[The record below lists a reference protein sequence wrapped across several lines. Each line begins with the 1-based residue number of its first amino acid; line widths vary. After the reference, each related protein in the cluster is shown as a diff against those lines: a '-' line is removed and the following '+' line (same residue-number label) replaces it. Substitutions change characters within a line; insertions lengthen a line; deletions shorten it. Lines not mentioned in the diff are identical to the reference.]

1 MTIRSQMTRS
11 VGVGLLLLSGCDVA
25 RNMRD
30 DFTRLT
36 SSKPAASQA
45 KKGAPPA
52 QPAPPQTNQAA
63 APPARPPTAPAP
75 VSPAPVL
82 PAPASPAP
90 EPPALTSL
98 PLAGKSESE
107 IRAAFG
113 APSAEE
119 ERPPG
124 KRWRYRDGPCTLDIQ
139 LYPNVETKQFTT
151 LAYEV
156 RNNVDSD
163 EGKRL
168 CMAQFQSRLG
178 NAR

>member
-1 MTIRSQMTRS
+1 MTRS
-11 VGVGLLLLSGCDVA
+11 VGVGLLLLSGCDMA

-36 SSKPAASQA
+36 SSKPAATQPKRSAPSSQ
-45 KKGAPPA
+45 PP
-52 QPAPPQTNQAA
+52 PPQTNQAST
-63 APPARPPTAPAP
+63 APSPSPAAPAP
-75 VSPAPVL
+75 VSPAPD
-82 PAPASPAP
+82 
-90 EPPALTSL
+90 PPAITSL

-119 ERPPG
+119 DRPPG
-124 KRWRYRDGPCTLDIQ
+124 KRWRYRDGSCTLDIQ

-151 LAYEV
+151 LAYDV

-168 CMAQFQSRLG
+168 CMAQFRSRLG

>member
-1 MTIRSQMTRS
+1 MTRS
-11 VGVGLLLLSGCDVA
+11 VGVGLLLLSGCDVVN
-25 RNMRD
+25 NMRD

-36 SSKPAASQA
+36 STKPAAPQP
-45 KKGAPPA
+45 KKSAPA
-52 QPAPPQTNQAA
+52 QPTPPQT
-63 APPARPPTAPAP
+63 
-75 VSPAPVL
+75 SK
-82 PAPASPAP
+82 ASPAP
-90 EPPALTSL
+90 SPPPLAPPPAPPAPAPAALGSL

-113 APSAEE
+113 SPSAEE

-124 KRWRYRDGPCTLDIQ
+124 KRWRYRDGQCTLDIQ

-151 LAYEV
+151 LAYDV

>member
-1 MTIRSQMTRS
+1 MKRS

-36 SSKPAASQA
+36 SSKPAASQP
-45 KKGAPPA
+45 KKSMPPTQSAPTQA
-52 QPAPPQTNQAA
+52 SQPATSPSRTATA
-63 APPARPPTAPAP
+63 AP
-75 VSPAPVL
+75 
-82 PAPASPAP
+82 PASPAP
-90 EPPALTSL
+90 APAPIGSL

-124 KRWRYRDGPCTLDIQ
+124 KRWRYRDGQCTLDIQ

-151 LAYEV
+151 LAYDV

>member
-1 MTIRSQMTRS
+1 MTRS
-11 VGVGLLLLSGCDVA
+11 VGVGLLLLSGCDMA

-36 SSKPAASQA
+36 SSKPAASQP
-45 KKGAPPA
+45 KKGAPPT
-52 QPAPPQTNQAA
+52 QPTPPQTNQAA
-63 APPARPPTAPAP
+63 TPPSRPPTAPAP
-75 VSPAPVL
+75 VSPGPV
-82 PAPASPAP
+82 SPAP
-90 EPPALTSL
+90 EPSAITSL
-98 PLAGKSESE
+98 PLAGKSESQ

-113 APSAEE
+113 APSTEE

-151 LAYEV
+151 LAYDV

-163 EGKRL
+163 EGKRV

>member
-1 MTIRSQMTRS
+1 MTRS

-25 RNMRD
+25 RNMQD
-30 DFTRLT
+30 EFTRLT
-36 SSKPAASQA
+36 SSRPAASQP
-45 KKGAPPA
+45 KRSAPQT
-52 QPAPPQTNQAA
+52 QPAPSQTNQAA
-63 APPARPPTAPAP
+63 RPQSAPAP
-75 VSPAPVL
+75 VSPAP
-82 PAPASPAP
+82 
-90 EPPALTSL
+90 EPPAVTSL
-98 PLAGKSESE
+98 PLAGKSESD

-168 CMAQFQSRLG
+168 CMAQFRSRLG

>member
-1 MTIRSQMTRS
+1 MTGS

-25 RNMRD
+25 KSMRD

-36 SSKPAASQA
+36 SSKPV
-45 KKGAPPA
+45 AP
-52 QPAPPQTNQAA
+52 QPQKSAPPQTTPQQTSKATPVPSSSPSGPAA
-63 APPARPPTAPAP
+63 APPALA
-75 VSPAPVL
+75 
-82 PAPASPAP
+82 
-90 EPPALTSL
+90 PPAVGSL

-113 APSAEE
+113 SPSAEE

-124 KRWRYRDGPCTLDIQ
+124 KRWRYRDGQCTLDIQ

-151 LAYEV
+151 LAYDV
-156 RNNVDSD
+156 RNNVGSD

>member
-1 MTIRSQMTRS
+1 MKRSL
-11 VGVGLLLLSGCDVA
+11 GVGLLLLSGCDVA
-25 RNMRD
+25 KSMRD

-36 SSKPAASQA
+36 STRPAAPQPQRSAAPQA
-45 KKGAPPA
+45 TRPQTDKAAPAAKPA
-52 QPAPPQTNQAA
+52 QPTAPPEQ
-63 APPARPPTAPAP
+63 
-75 VSPAPVL
+75 
-82 PAPASPAP
+82 P
-90 EPPALTSL
+90 EPPAPAPTLAPAPAAVGSL

-107 IRAAFG
+107 IRAALG
-113 APSAEE
+113 SPSAEE

-124 KRWRYRDGPCTLDIQ
+124 KRWRYRDGQCTLDIQ

-151 LAYEV
+151 LAYDV

>member
-1 MTIRSQMTRS
+1 MTRS
-11 VGVGLLLLSGCDVA
+11 LGVGLLLLSGCDVA

-36 SSKPAASQA
+36 SSKPAMTQP
-45 KKGAPPA
+45 KKSVPQI

-63 APPARPPTAPAP
+63 TPTARPPAAPTP
-75 VSPAPVL
+75 PSPAPD
-82 PAPASPAP
+82 APAV
-90 EPPALTSL
+90 TSL

-113 APSAEE
+113 SPSAEE

-124 KRWRYRDGPCTLDIQ
+124 KRWRYRDGQCTLDIQ

>member
-1 MTIRSQMTRS
+1 MTGS

-25 RNMRD
+25 KSMRD

-36 SSKPAASQA
+36 SSKPVAPQPQ
-45 KKGAPPA
+45 KGAPT
-52 QPAPPQTNQAA
+52 QTTPKQTSKATPVPSSSPSGPAA
-63 APPARPPTAPAP
+63 APPA
-75 VSPAPVL
+75 
-82 PAPASPAP
+82 PAPAAVG
-90 EPPALTSL
+90 SL

-113 APSAEE
+113 SPSAEE

-124 KRWRYRDGPCTLDIQ
+124 KRWRYRDGQCTLDIQ

-151 LAYEV
+151 LAYDV
-156 RNNVDSD
+156 RNNVGSD

-168 CMAQFQSRLG
+168 CVAQFQSRLG

>member
-1 MTIRSQMTRS
+1 MTRS

-36 SSKPAASQA
+36 TSKPAASQP
-45 KKGAPPA
+45 KKSAPPT
-52 QPAPPQTNQAA
+52 QSAPQQASRA
-63 APPARPPTAPAP
+63 ATPPARPPAA
-75 VSPAPVL
+75 
-82 PAPASPAP
+82 PAPASPVP
-90 EPPALTSL
+90 ESPAVTSL
-98 PLAGKSESE
+98 PLVGKSASE

-124 KRWRYRDGPCTLDIQ
+124 KRWRYREGQCTLDIQ

-151 LAYEV
+151 LAYDV

>member
-1 MTIRSQMTRS
+1 MTRS

-25 RNMRD
+25 RNMQD
-30 DFTRLT
+30 EFTRLT
-36 SSKPAASQA
+36 SSR
-45 KKGAPPA
+45 PA
-52 QPAPPQTNQAA
+52 QPKRSAPQTQPAPSQTNQAA
-63 APPARPPTAPAP
+63 RPQSAPAP
-75 VSPAPVL
+75 VSPAP
-82 PAPASPAP
+82 
-90 EPPALTSL
+90 EPPAVTSL
-98 PLAGKSESE
+98 PLAGKSESD

-168 CMAQFQSRLG
+168 CMAQFRSRLG

>member
-1 MTIRSQMTRS
+1 MKRS

-36 SSKPAASQA
+36 SSKPAASQP
-45 KKGAPPA
+45 KKSTPPTQKAPTQA
-52 QPAPPQTNQAA
+52 SQPATPPSHTATA
-63 APPARPPTAPAP
+63 AP
-75 VSPAPVL
+75 
-82 PAPASPAP
+82 PASPAP
-90 EPPALTSL
+90 APAPIGSL

-113 APSAEE
+113 TPSAEE

-124 KRWRYRDGPCTLDIQ
+124 KRWRYRDGQCTLDIQ

-151 LAYEV
+151 LAYDV

>member
-1 MTIRSQMTRS
+1 MTRS
-11 VGVGLLLLSGCDVA
+11 VGVGLLLLSGCDMA

-36 SSKPAASQA
+36 SSKPAASQP
-45 KKGAPPA
+45 KKSASPT
-52 QPAPPQTNQAA
+52 QPAPPQTHQAA
-63 APPARPPTAPAP
+63 TPPSHATTAPGPVSPTPAPPA
-75 VSPAPVL
+75 V
-82 PAPASPAP
+82 
-90 EPPALTSL
+90 TSL

-168 CMAQFQSRLG
+168 CMAQFRSRLG

>member
-1 MTIRSQMTRS
+1 MTRS

-36 SSKPAASQA
+36 SSKPAAPQP
-45 KKGAPPA
+45 KKSAPQT

-63 APPARPPTAPAP
+63 TPPARPQSAPGP
-75 VSPAPVL
+75 V
-82 PAPASPAP
+82 SPAP
-90 EPPALTSL
+90 EPPAVTSL
-98 PLAGKSESE
+98 PLAGRSESE

>member
-36 SSKPAASQA
+36 SSRPAASQPRR
-45 KKGAPPA
+45 GVPPTQSAPA
-52 QPAPPQTNQAA
+52 QTNQAA
-63 APPARPPTAPAP
+63 TPSRPAAA
-75 VSPAPVL
+75 

-90 EPPALTSL
+90 ESPAVTSL

-107 IRAAFG
+107 IRAVFG
-113 APSAEE
+113 TPSAEE

-124 KRWRYRDGPCTLDIQ
+124 KRWRYRDGQCTLDIQ

-151 LAYEV
+151 LAYHV

-168 CMAQFQSRLG
+168 CMARFRSRLG

>member
-1 MTIRSQMTRS
+1 MTRS
-11 VGVGLLLLSGCDVA
+11 VGVGLLLLSGCDMA

-36 SSKPAASQA
+36 SSKPAASQP
-45 KKGAPPA
+45 KKSASPT
-52 QPAPPQTNQAA
+52 QPAPPQTHQAA
-63 APPARPPTAPAP
+63 THPSHATTAPGP
-75 VSPAPVL
+75 VSPT
-82 PAPASPAP
+82 P
-90 EPPALTSL
+90 EPPAVTSL

-124 KRWRYRDGPCTLDIQ
+124 KRWRYRDGACTLDIQ

-168 CMAQFQSRLG
+168 CMAQFRSRLG